1 MEIRELKQ
9 DEITPAMALVWQVFS
24 EFEAP
29 EYSAEGVETFRAFIQ
44 PEEIIDML
52 DAGELR
58 IWGAFKDAALY
69 GVLAEKGTGHICLF
83 FVLKEFHGQG
93 IGRALFDCY
102 GAVCRRVQ
110 VQYITVNSS
119 PYAAPIYHK
128 LGFSDTNSEQL
139 TGGIRYTP
147 MVYTF

>member
-1 MEIRELKQ
+1 METRELKRE
-9 DEITPAMALVWQVFS
+9 EIEPAMALVWQVFS

-44 PEEIIDML
+44 PEEISALL

-58 IWGAFKDAALY
+58 IWGAYAEGSMR

-102 GAVCRRVQ
+102 LAVCRRVQ
-110 VQYITVNSS
+110 VQYMTVNSS
-119 PYAAPIYHK
+119 PYAVPIYRK
-128 LGFSDTNSEQL
+128 LGFSDTAPEQL
-139 TGGIRYTP
+139 TNGIRYIP
-147 MVYTF
+147 MVCIL